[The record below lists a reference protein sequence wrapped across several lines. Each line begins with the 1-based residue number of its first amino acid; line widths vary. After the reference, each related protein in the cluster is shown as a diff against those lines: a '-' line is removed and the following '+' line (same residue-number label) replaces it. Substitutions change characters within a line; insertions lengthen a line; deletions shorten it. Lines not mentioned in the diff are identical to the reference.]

1 MNPIR
6 SDLLK
11 TLPPP
16 RRYKSDR
23 HPVTVEFVVLVVAP
37 LAGSEVGEI
46 RDEIDGFDPLDV
58 FEAQFVL
65 AAKPQRRSV
74 QYADR
79 LSIHFIGQKC
89 QMVGHVFETMDIVIP
104 PAFASFGE

>member
-1 MNPIR
+1 MCA
-6 SDLLK
+6 K
-11 TLPPP
+11 TFPSP
-16 RRYKSDR
+16 RCYISNR
-23 HPVTVEFVVLVVAP
+23 HAVAVEFVILVVAP
-37 LAGSEVGEI
+37 LAGPEVSEI
-46 RDEIDGFDPLDV
+46 LNEIDGFDPLDV

-89 QMVGHVFETMDIVIP
+89 QMVRHVFETMDIVIP
-104 PAFASFGE
+104 AAFASFGE